1 MNDEAGPEVTINLTR
16 DEGLRQEEKMWK
28 QVIADLPPT
37 PRDSS
42 PARNISS
49 TENTNEKSDQAEDDE
64 IHTNTDGGHA
74 IGTKD
79 QP

>member
-16 DEGLRQEEKMWK
+16 DEGLRQEEKMWNHA
-28 QVIADLPPT
+28 IADLPP

-42 PARNISS
+42 PARNIFS
-49 TENTNEKSDQAEDDE
+49 TRNTNEKSDQAEDDE
-64 IHTNTDGGHA
+64 IHTNIEEGHA
-74 IGTKD
+74 IGTED